1 MAKMPEIY
9 RFTDTRTDDPTQFQG
24 RLDRLVQ
31 SRRHDF
37 ARDRAA
43 LALLPVLVDHPV
55 GGGLGGCVCA
65 QTFCLPMGTESFFF
79 CLRVDHP

>member
-55 GGGLGGCVCA
+55 GGGWGGACVLRRFVCPWA
-65 QTFCLPMGTESFFF
+65 LSRFFF
-79 CLRVDHP
+79 V